1 MDLRIDGIPTI
12 PHDVYYDAPSEP
24 MECRF
29 EDDRYFYD
37 PSDDYVIE
45 GPERHAFTLT
55 LDHESVMKNAIDDF
69 LDQIPSDELLGMH
82 EPFDTY
88 AYGLRTAVTMQHA
101 AKLQPYLGYRP
112 LEVVRR
118 TIEYTTQLG

>member
-1 MDLRIDGIPTI
+1 
-12 PHDVYYDAPSEP
+12 

-45 GPERHAFTLT
+45 GPERHAFMLT
-55 LDHESVMKNAIDDF
+55 LDHESVIKNAIDDF

-112 LEVVRR
+112 LEVVRQ
-118 TIEYTTQLG
+118 TIENTTQLGATVNYHNLKAHLKSLLP

>member
-1 MDLRIDGIPTI
+1 MMHKVNLWSVDLKMIVTSTTQATI
-12 PHDVYYDAPSEP
+12 TSLKDPNDTPSRLP
-24 MECRF
+24 
-29 EDDRYFYD
+29 
-37 PSDDYVIE
+37 
-45 GPERHAFTLT
+45 FT
-55 LDHESVMKNAIDDF
+55 SVMKNAIDDF